1 MYHNFSIIVFTFIK
15 KKLHV
20 VNFFSAFVYR
30 RQKLQIYVLRFEFV
44 KLEIKVLK
52 CYICRLKIY
61 AHVMESILKERIK
74 EAVKSLYNSEVA
86 DNLIQVQETKK
97 DFKGD
102 FTLVVFPLLRFSK
115 NTPEQT
121 GIEIGTYLIKN
132 FNVFSEYNVIK
143 GFLNLVIAD
152 SWWVGLFSK
161 MSQKKDYF
169 SGCIIDDSQTILV
182 EYSSPNTN
190 KPLHLGHIRN
200 NLLGFSLYRILSACG
215 HRVIKTNI
223 VNDRGIHICKSML
236 AWLKYGKGETP
247 ETSGMKGDH
256 LVGKYYVLFEKEL
269 KQQTE
274 QLIKQGVDEETARNS
289 TPLMQE
295 AREMLLKWE
304 AGDKEVFDLWTLMNS
319 WVYEGFNETYK
330 KLGVDF
336 DKIYYESET
345 YKIGKE
351 IVFKALKNNVLYK
364 NYDSSVWADLT
375 SDGLDQKLLLRS
387 DGTAV
392 YITQD
397 LGTACIRHEEFDF
410 DKCIYVVGNEQ
421 NYHFQV
427 LKAILKKM
435 GYQWADGL
443 IHFSYGMVELPE
455 GRMKS
460 REGTIVDADD
470 LIKEMTDTA
479 RKVSLELGKLENYSD
494 EEREDIFRKIGLGAL
509 KYFILKVD
517 PKKNMTFNP
526 ADSIDFNG
534 NTGPFIQYTY
544 ARIKSVLKRAE
555 ENNLKEDIS
564 AIVLVDPTYKELDM
578 IKILRK
584 FTLVVSEAA
593 SSYSPAIIANYCY
606 DLAKEYNQFYH
617 DHSILADE
625 NNNIRNFRLILSR
638 ITSEILN
645 SGMSLLGIE
654 MPERM

>member
-1 MYHNFSIIVFTFIK
+1 
-15 KKLHV
+15 
-20 VNFFSAFVYR
+20 
-30 RQKLQIYVLRFEFV
+30 
-44 KLEIKVLK
+44 
-52 CYICRLKIY
+52 
-61 AHVMESILKERIK
+61 MESILKENIVA
-74 EAVKSLYNSEVA
+74 AVKSLYNSDVA
-86 DNLIQVQETKK
+86 YNLIQIQETKK

-121 GIEIGTYLIKN
+121 GNDIGNFLLKN
-132 FNVFSEYNVIK
+132 FNVISGYNVIK
-143 GFLNLVIAD
+143 GFLNLAISD
-152 SWWVGLFSK
+152 SRWVEIFRELSLTEDLISLSK
-161 MSQKKDYF
+161 TNKPE
-169 SGCIIDDSQTILV
+169 TILV

-215 HRVIKTNI
+215 HKVIKTNI

-236 AWLKYGKGETP
+236 AWMKYGNGETP
-247 ETSGMKGDH
+247 EASGIKGDH
-256 LVGKYYVLFEKEL
+256 LVGKYYVLFEREL
-269 KQQTE
+269 KLQSE
-274 QLIKQGVDEETARNS
+274 RLINQGVEEETARNS

-304 AGDKEVFDLWTLMNS
+304 AGDKAVFDLWAMMNG
-319 WVYEGFNETYK
+319 WVYKGFDETYK

-345 YKIGKE
+345 YKYGKD
-351 IVFKALKNNVLYK
+351 IVYKALNDKILYK
-364 NYDSSVWADLT
+364 NQDSSVWADL
-375 SDGLDQKLLLRS
+375 SSEGLDQKLLLRS

-392 YITQD
+392 YMTQD
-397 LGTACIRHEEFDF
+397 LGTACERHDEFGF

-427 LKAILKKM
+427 LKAILNKM
-435 GYQWADGL
+435 GYKWSDGL

-455 GRMKS
+455 GKMKS
-460 REGTIVDADD
+460 REGTIVDADE
-470 LIKEMTDTA
+470 LIKEMIDTA
-479 RKVSLELGKLENYSD
+479 REVSLELGKLEDYSD
-494 EEREDIFRKIGLGAL
+494 EEREEIFRKIGLGAL

-517 PKKNMTFNP
+517 PRKNMTFNP

-544 ARIKSVLKRAE
+544 ARIRSVLKKAQQSDM
-555 ENNLKEDIS
+555 KEDHNKLL
-564 AIVLVDPTYKELDM
+564 AVKPTSKELEV

-584 FTLVVSEAA
+584 FSLVVSEAA
-593 SSYSPAIIANYCY
+593 LTYSPALLANFCY

-625 NNNIRNFRLILSR
+625 DKDVRNFRLILSR
-638 ITSEILN
+638 LTSEILYK
-645 SGMSLLGIE
+645 GMWLLGIE